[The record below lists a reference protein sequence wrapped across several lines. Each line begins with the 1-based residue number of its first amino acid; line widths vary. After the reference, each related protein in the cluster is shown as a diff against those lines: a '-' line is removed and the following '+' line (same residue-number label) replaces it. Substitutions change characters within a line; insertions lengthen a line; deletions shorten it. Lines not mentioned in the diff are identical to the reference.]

1 MKKLFILLSA
11 ALLVAL
17 AGCEEK
23 VINTTNPLTEDPTAT
38 CEILN
43 ANVDALQAIVE
54 AMESKIITT
63 QCLSTSQGYSVSFS
77 NNRSVSLYTQATN
90 SNIPFVQVKQEDG
103 VYYWYHNDKWVLDDN
118 NNRVEVLKNKISFK
132 IIDGFWFISLDG
144 KKYTNCGVVRGDE
157 CIRFFK
163 WAGIIKKI
171 AKFELTNGTTYEYRW
186 YDENDIRFEDPT
198 VEKICI
204 DNWDTNHDMALSYDE
219 AAAVTDIGYKFGHKS
234 IVSFDELQY
243 FVGLQ
248 TIGSYT
254 FEGCSSLTSIN
265 IPDGVT
271 SIGENAFSGCSSLTF
286 INIPNSVT
294 SIGEDAFYNCSSL
307 TSINIPDSVTSI
319 GSGAFR
325 YCSSLTSITI
335 PNSVTSIGYCPFG
348 GCSKLRE
355 FKGKFASTDSR
366 CLIINNS
373 LIAFAPA
380 GLTEYTIPDSV
391 TSIGSYAF
399 RYCSSLTSITIP
411 NSVTYIGQ
419 SAFEDCSSLTSINIP
434 NGVTSIGDYAFCDC
448 SSLKEFK
455 GKFASTDSRC
465 LIVNN
470 SLKAFAP
477 AGLTEYTIPDSVTS
491 IGSFAFC
498 DCSSLT
504 SITIPNN
511 VTSIGR
517 GAFVGC
523 SKLTSIY
530 CTSSTPPTGS
540 SSMFNSNATGRKIYV
555 PKAAVDAYKT
565 AAYWSSYANDIVGYD
580 F

>member
-11 ALLVAL
+11 ALLVSL

-90 SNIPFVQVKQEDG
+90 SNIPFVQVEQEDG

-171 AKFELTNGTTYEYRW
+171 AKFELTNGTTYEYKG
-186 YDENDIRFEDPT
+186 YAENEIPFEDPIT
-198 VEKICI
+198 EEICI
-204 DNWDTNHDMALSYDE
+204 DNLDTNKDLALSYSE
-219 AAAVTDIGYKFGHKS
+219 AAAVTDLGYAFQSSSITKFN
-234 IVSFDELQY
+234 ELQY

-248 TIGSYT
+248 TIGES
-254 FEGCSSLTSIN
+254 
-265 IPDGVT
+265 
-271 SIGENAFSGCSSLTF
+271 AFSDCSNLT
-286 INIPNSVT
+286 
-294 SIGEDAFYNCSSL
+294 D
-307 TSINIPDSVTSI
+307 
-319 GSGAFR
+319 
-325 YCSSLTSITI
+325 ITI
-335 PNSVTSIGYCPFG
+335 PNSVTSIG
-348 GCSKLRE
+348 
-355 FKGKFASTDSR
+355 
-366 CLIINNS
+366 
-373 LIAFAPA
+373 
-380 GLTEYTIPDSV
+380 
-391 TSIGSYAF
+391 SYAF
-399 RYCSSLTSITIP
+399 SRCIDLANITIP
-411 NSVTYIGQ
+411 NSVTEIGI
-419 SAFEDCSSLTSINIP
+419 STFYNCSSLTNITLP
-434 NGVTSIGDYAFCDC
+434 NSVATIHNYAFRGC
-448 SSLKEFK
+448 SSLI
-455 GKFASTDSRC
+455 D
-465 LIVNN
+465 
-470 SLKAFAP
+470 
-477 AGLTEYTIPDSVTS
+477 
-491 IGSFAFC
+491 
-498 DCSSLT
+498 
-504 SITIPNN
+504 ITIPNS
-511 VTSIGR
+511 VTTIGSY
-517 GAFVGC
+517 AFWEC
-523 SKLTSIY
+523 YKLANIY

-540 SSMFNSNATGRKIYV
+540 NNMFESNADGRKIYV
-555 PKAAVDAYKT
+555 PQAAVDAYKT